1 MRKAA
6 ALVLLLALLLTGCA
20 DSIQAEK
27 SYSQPH
33 QSRPPIDRDDEEL
46 VLSAHDADSIFD
58 AVMALI
64 GIGAERGVIRMF
76 DYEGQPEEDL
86 AGAVLTAANQ
96 TPLGAYCVYY
106 IDHSLITTAEGME
119 VSVSI
124 MYRHTPEEAE
134 GVKECRDGEELAE
147 LIYNAM
153 SSRETVVTL
162 LTRSEN
168 INEAAISSTVEQVY
182 YSNPGDI
189 LYIPT
194 CTVTAYPETGAER
207 ILEVILTYP
216 YATSTVESRRRSLD
230 SRTRAIVSG
239 LRGENGRELAQA
251 AAEFIRENVEFDGTV
266 DPSED
271 LARRYNAMTA
281 YGALVQG
288 RAAGEGCAMA
298 MKVLCD
304 ALGLECRVVRGTLDG
319 RGHAWNIVRLD
330 SGEFYHIDPSMY
342 DPEGAVFKNDD
353 QQSYAGYAWDRD
365 ACPACL
371 GQSLYGPEFDPP
383 TPPEAS
389 GEDEP
394 PETPDGPEAPENG
407 QDEPDPGSVPEGA
420 DPRPGEGELPGGLEE
435 GPEEAPI
442 EGPEAGDPDGKPSE
456 GPEAGDP
463 DEEPEE
469 GSSEE
474 PKTGDPVEDPSE
486 EPEIGEP
493 EENPS
498 EEPEEG
504 GREEDDPP
512 EGPADAGTEGSPDG
526 GENAAAG
533 SAP

>member
-64 GIGAERGVIRMF
+64 GIGAERGVIQMF

-134 GVKECRDGEELAE
+134 GVKECRDGEELTE

-168 INEAAISSTVEQVY
+168 INETAISSTVEQVY

-239 LRGENGRELAQA
+239 LRGKDGRELAQA

-304 ALGLECRVVRGTLDG
+304 ALGLECRVVRGTLNG
-319 RGHAWNIVRLD
+319 RGHTWNIVRLD
-330 SGEFYHIDPSMY
+330 SGEFYHIDPGMY

-353 QQSYAGYAWDRD
+353 QQSYAGYVWDRE
-365 ACPACL
+365 ACPACP
-371 GQSLYGPEFDPP
+371 GRSLYGPEFDPP
-383 TPPEAS
+383 APPETN

-394 PETPDGPEAPENG
+394 PEVPDGPETPESG
-407 QDEPDPGSVPEGA
+407 QDEPDPGAAPGEAEGT
-420 DPRPGEGELPGGLEE
+420 DPLPGEGNPPDGPEAGAPEEPPAE
-435 GPEEAPI
+435 GPEEDDPEEAP
-442 EGPEAGDPDGKPSE
+442 PEE
-456 GPEAGDP
+456 PEAGDP

-469 GSSEE
+469 GTSEE
-474 PKTGDPVEDPSE
+474 PKPGEPAENPS
-486 EPEIGEP
+486 GEP
-493 EENPS
+493 ED
-498 EEPEEG
+498 G
-504 GREEDDPP
+504 GREEDIPP
-512 EGPADAGTEGSPDG
+512 EGPAPDAGTVPGADAGTEDSPDG
-526 GENAAAG
+526 GEDAAPG